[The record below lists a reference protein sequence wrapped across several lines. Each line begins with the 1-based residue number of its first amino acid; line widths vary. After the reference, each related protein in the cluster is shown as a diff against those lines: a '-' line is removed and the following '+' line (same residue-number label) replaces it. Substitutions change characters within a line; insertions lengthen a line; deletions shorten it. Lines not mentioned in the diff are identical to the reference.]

1 MTNLAL
7 PTARQPFRDHVLR
20 AAASDRFFNDGTY
33 RTDVA
38 AAGKVYR
45 QYRGA
50 PVAAFASLGK
60 SRSTQFL
67 SVLTSSSPAIEC
79 SSPPLRCAIGF
90 PPYIRIA
97 VFAEVGGLI
106 SYGPSLPDQYLQLGV
121 YTGRILKGEKPS
133 DLPVVQATKFELV
146 INLGTAKTLGVDIPP
161 TLLARADEVI
171 E

>member
-97 VFAEVGGLI
+97 V
-106 SYGPSLPDQYLQLGV
+106 LP
-121 YTGRILKGEKPS
+121 KP
-133 DLPVVQATKFELV
+133 A
-146 INLGTAKTLGVDIPP
+146 A
-161 TLLARADEVI
+161 
-171 E
+171 

>member
-20 AAASDRFFNDGTY
+20 AAASDRFFNDG
-33 RTDVA
+33 
-38 AAGKVYR
+38 

-106 SYGPSLPDQYLQLGV
+106 SYGPSLPDQYLHGV

-146 INLGTAKTLGVDIPP
+146 INLGTAKTL
-161 TLLARADEVI
+161 
-171 E
+171 